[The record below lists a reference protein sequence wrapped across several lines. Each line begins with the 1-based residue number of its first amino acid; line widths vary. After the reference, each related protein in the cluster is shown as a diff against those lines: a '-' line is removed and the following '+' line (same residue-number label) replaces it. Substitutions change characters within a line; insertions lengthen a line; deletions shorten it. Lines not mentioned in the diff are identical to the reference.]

1 MVQTQKQLGQCS
13 GQEHGEPPATMSSAA
28 GEGPATRANL
38 ASPACSPKAK
48 ADSNRDAGACA
59 MLPEAS
65 GLEEENLTSPRA
77 RASAAAA
84 AQRGPHERSESGG
97 VDLEAAAPGEEVAPV
112 EMSARDLWKRRLY
125 MAASGVVVVISIALG
140 AKFGKQIFNAIIDAK
155 DFFRDEPLSLLG
167 YFSIFTGM
175 SMLFVPYSPFC
186 IAIGFIFGIYWG
198 AIIEMCNI
206 FISSSTIFV
215 VGRYLFKDHVEGF
228 ILNSSPATANIWK
241 GLMKYL
247 RRDWREAAKMNILMC
262 FIPMPYGMNRCAL
275 PPENPC
281 VQ

>member
-1 MVQTQKQLGQCS
+1 
-13 GQEHGEPPATMSSAA
+13 MSSAAGGEHGRAHA
-28 GEGPATRANL
+28 GEGPATRANPV
-38 ASPACSPKAK
+38 SPARSPKAK
-48 ADSNRDAGACA
+48 ADSNMGAGSCA
-59 MLPEAS
+59 VLSFPC
-65 GLEEENLTSPRA
+65 
-77 RASAAAA
+77 ASA
-84 AQRGPHERSESGG
+84 QGGSHERSEAGG
-97 VDLEAAAPGEEVAPV
+97 VNMEAAAPGEEAVPV
-112 EMSARDLWKRRLY
+112 EISAKDLWKRRLY
-125 MAASGVVVVISIALG
+125 MAALAVIVVISIALG

-155 DFFRDEPLSLLG
+155 DFLRDEPLSLLG

-198 AIIEMCNI
+198 AVIEMCNI